1 MLKAEFLEMQRQDL
15 VTSNDENAKQ
25 MLLCFEEI
33 LKDYPESLEI
43 DPAKNCKDCYA
54 KMYNEAHKRAVKG
67 SYCFVGEPAKQF
79 IIDYLGLK
87 KSEKTIFVK
96 LEDFF

>member
-1 MLKAEFLEMQRQDL
+1 MLKTEFLEMQRQDL
-15 VTSNDENAKQ
+15 VTSTDENAKQ

-33 LKDYPESLEI
+33 LKDYPANTEI
-43 DPAKNCKDCYA
+43 DASKTCKDCYS

-67 SYCFVGEPAKQF
+67 SYCFIGEPAKQF

-87 KSEKTIFVK
+87 KSGKTTFVK